1 MLWGPVQDVPISVNA
16 VIGLHAHAGSNV
28 TKPACPL
35 VNGTAVPAIRPVA
48 VPQITSL
55 RGGQIMI
62 GVNNTVPTQIK
73 ARAYHALACICHH
86 GHNDDVMMQSALLI
100 TSK

>member
-1 MLWGPVQDVPISVNA
+1 MLWGPVRAVPMNVNA
-16 VIGLHAHAGSNV
+16 VVDLHAHAGSNV

-55 RGGQIMI
+55 QGGQIMV

-73 ARAYHALACICHH
+73 VRTYHALAHIRRH
-86 GHNDDVMMQSALLI
+86 GHDECVMMQ
-100 TSK
+100 